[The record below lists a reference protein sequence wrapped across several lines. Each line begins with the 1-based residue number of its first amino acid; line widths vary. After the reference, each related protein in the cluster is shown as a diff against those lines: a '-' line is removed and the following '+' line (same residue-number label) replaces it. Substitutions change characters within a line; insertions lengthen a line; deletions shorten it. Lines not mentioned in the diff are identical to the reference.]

1 MSDIAITAIPP
12 TPRSARG
19 RHHPA
24 AWWGMVMLITTES
37 MVFAGLISANF
48 FVRAASTH
56 WPQGSI
62 KAPDLGI
69 IILFSV
75 ILIAS
80 SLPVWWGERGIL
92 KGDLRRLRIGLATA
106 FVMGAAFL
114 AFTIHDI
121 VEAEF
126 GWTANAYASLF
137 FTIIGLHAMHVAAGL
152 AMSAGVQAK
161 AASGRI
167 DRDRHMTVRM
177 FGMYW
182 HFVDAVWVVVFT
194 SLYLTVHR

>member
-1 MSDIAITAIPP
+1 MSDIAITAVSP

-48 FVRAASTH
+48 YVRSGSKH
-56 WPQGSI
+56 WPQGGIRS
-62 KAPDLGI
+62 PDLGI
-69 IILFSV
+69 IVFFSV
-75 ILIAS
+75 ILLAS
-80 SLPVWWGERGIL
+80 SLPVWWAERGIL
-92 KGDLRRLRIGLATA
+92 RGDVRRLRLGLATA
-106 FVMGAAFL
+106 FLMGAAFL
-114 AFTIHDI
+114 AFTVHDI
-121 VEAEF
+121 IGAEF

-137 FTIIGLHAMHVAAGL
+137 FTIVGLHAMHVAAGL

-161 AASGRI
+161 AATGRI
-167 DRDRHMTVRM
+167 DGERHMTVRM
-177 FGMYW
+177 FAMYW